1 MSRGTPYSEGVF
13 LLPTVIS
20 KQPLKMKVILNKKR
34 LSTRWYGRR
43 RCNNNSNNDNDD
55 IIILRGNNNHN
66 NISIRFFLSW
76 SSSCLLVVK
85 KWSWLITLLVYC
97 LAVYY
102 IRAVADIQYGSL
114 ISLSQFMHSIYHH
127 LNLQCMPYLSNT
139 RKLNF
144 KSG

>member
-1 MSRGTPYSEGVF
+1 MSRGTLYSEGVF

-66 NISIRFFLSW
+66 NISIRFFI
-76 SSSCLLVVK
+76 LVVVMFTGCK
-85 KWSWLITLLVYC
+85 KWS
-97 LAVYY
+97 
-102 IRAVADIQYGSL
+102 
-114 ISLSQFMHSIYHH
+114 
-127 LNLQCMPYLSNT
+127 
-139 RKLNF
+139 
-144 KSG
+144 